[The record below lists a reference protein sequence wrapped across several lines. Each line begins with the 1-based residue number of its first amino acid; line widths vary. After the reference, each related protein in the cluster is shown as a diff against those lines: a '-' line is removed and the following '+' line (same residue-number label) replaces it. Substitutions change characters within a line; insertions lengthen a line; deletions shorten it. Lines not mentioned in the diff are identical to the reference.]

1 MKCTISSNYKKN
13 EQEKSLKITKN
24 NQPVVFFIMKILIL
38 AAAIFVGVVIVI
50 AISSLPGVF
59 AQNDSSIT
67 IIANESN
74 TASEDN
80 FTESLDKLLTDGN
93 NTDNSSTMQN
103 ATLSAFAQ
111 ENTMLPPMQS
121 QTPPQLKNDSSSAIV
136 DNETANSNNDEVAT
150 EKRSSTETLTQNME
164 LLQFETEPDD
174 DNYLEDLEESDN
186 YS

>member
-1 MKCTISSNYKKN
+1 M
-13 EQEKSLKITKN
+13 
-24 NQPVVFFIMKILIL
+24 MKILIL
-38 AAAIFVGVVIVI
+38 VASIFVGVVIVI
-50 AISSLPGVF
+50 TISSLPGVF

-67 IIANESN
+67 IIANEST

-80 FTESLDKLLTDGN
+80 FTKSLDKLLTYN

-111 ENTMLPPMQS
+111 ENTMLPPMET

-136 DNETANSNNDEVAT
+136 DNETANSNNDEVTT

-174 DNYLEDLEESDN
+174 DNYLEESDN